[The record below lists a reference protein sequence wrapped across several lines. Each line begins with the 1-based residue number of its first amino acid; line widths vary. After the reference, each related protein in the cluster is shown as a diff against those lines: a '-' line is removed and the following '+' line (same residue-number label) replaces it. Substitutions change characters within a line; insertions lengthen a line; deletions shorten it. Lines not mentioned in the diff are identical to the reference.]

1 MYIEAPWPYVA
12 PFAVRYPDDVARR
25 ATFCGMLS
33 YVDETVANVTAALK
47 RRGMWANTLLV
58 YTSDNG
64 GVAENGLAGI
74 NFPFRGEKHGNW
86 RGGMN
91 TATFVSGGFVPAE
104 LRGTE
109 NAARVHV
116 VDWYPTFCRLAG
128 RSACDRLCRSDCPRP
143 PRLWNV
149 VWVSC
154 RLHAYINECWNSN

>member
-1 MYIEAPWPYVA
+1 
-12 PFAVRYPDDVARR
+12 
-25 ATFCGMLS
+25 
-33 YVDETVANVTAALK
+33 
-47 RRGMWANTLLV
+47 MWANTLLV

-91 TATFVSGGFVPAE
+91 TPTFVSGGFVPPE
-104 LRGTE
+104 LRGTK

-128 RSACDRLCRSDCPRP
+128 RSAAECKDDPPVPPAPIDPGTP
-143 PRLWNV
+143 PRR
-149 VWVSC
+149 SC
-154 RLHAYINECWNSN
+154 GWRRPRAVGRAVHTIRSNRW